1 MLAIRSL
8 SENLC
13 NDHGM
18 DGPEGAPA
26 YRRLGPGPRRARAG
40 QDPGDQSGGGTVQAD
55 AQVAL
60 SNRERGLAVC
70 PRSSAAPLGVADPDR
85 MAALS
90 GSTPRPWPQRMIGE
104 CAFPVSGFGAQTWS
118 CCLPV
123 EVGRPYCFGHL
134 AILRGDAWPPVECEN
149 LGA

>member
-1 MLAIRSL
+1 MTMEWTARKVRQLTDGWGQGLDAPELARILGTSRAAVRSKR
-8 SENLC
+8 
-13 NDHGM
+13 M
-18 DGPEGAPA
+18 
-26 YRRLGPGPRRARAG
+26 RLGLPSR
-40 QDPGDQSGGGTVQAD
+40 TD